1 MSAFLALIYSTQ
13 VERKEVP
20 YLAINRNQHVLL
32 ACLNSGLS
40 ELNLDAIYMH
50 SRCNIYSAILPILC
64 NLHPPNDPK
73 NPLDLHKMFTLPS
86 DNYPNSNG

>member
-1 MSAFLALIYSTQ
+1 MSAFLVLIYSTQ

-40 ELNLDAIYMH
+40 ELNLYA
-50 SRCNIYSAILPILC
+50 SKFL
-64 NLHPPNDPK
+64 K
-73 NPLDLHKMFTLPS
+73 NGKQNPTYL
-86 DNYPNSNG
+86 